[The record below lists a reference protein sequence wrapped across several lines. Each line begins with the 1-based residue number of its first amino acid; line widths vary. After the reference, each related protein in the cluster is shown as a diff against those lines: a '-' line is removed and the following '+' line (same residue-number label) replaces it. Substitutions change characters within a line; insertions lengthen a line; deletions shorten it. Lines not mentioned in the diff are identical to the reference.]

1 MVDLVEVSAGLGKLS
16 GFGYT
21 PSWKIN
27 GWKIQITHLEREMV

>member
-21 PSWKIN
+21 PWKIN
-27 GWKIQITHLEREMV
+27 GWKIQITHLERQMI